1 MSSSRVM
8 VLKLSKLV
16 SFLQFFAYV
25 NKKVTADIAIYA
37 YASENSRFALLENGI
52 GYHAMT

>member
-1 MSSSRVM
+1 M
-8 VLKLSKLV
+8 VLKLSKLG

-37 YASENSRFALLENGI
+37 YASENSRFTLLENGI